1 MTAETAARPLYETV
15 KRFVTEAISSGVYA
29 PGAKLPSES
38 DLVAQ
43 LSVSRMTVNRALR
56 ELSRDGV
63 ITRVQGVGS
72 FVARPGAGA
81 SILEIRDIR
90 ETIAQRG
97 GRHSCRTVVAGLA
110 TAEGETAALLEVPE
124 GTGVCHVVLV
134 HAEDGRPLQLERR
147 FVRRDFAPDLPSVDF
162 QTTSVFDYL
171 QAIAPVSEL
180 EHVAEAALPT
190 AEEARCLDLD
200 AGAPVMRLRRRTWVG
215 DRVVTLSWFSHPG
228 ERYRVS
234 VRVRPAD
241 YGRSGGA

>member
-1 MTAETAARPLYETV
+1 MTADSAPVPLYETV
-15 KRFVTEAISSGVYA
+15 KRHITGAISSGVYA
-29 PGAKLPSES
+29 PGARLPSES
-38 DLVAQ
+38 ELVAL

-63 ITRVQGVGS
+63 VTRVQGVGS
-72 FVARPGAGA
+72 FVAQPGAGA

-90 ETIAQRG
+90 ETIAARG
-97 GRHSCRTVVAGLA
+97 GRHSCRTIEAGMA
-110 TAEGETAALLEVPE
+110 TAEGETAALLEVTPGSE
-124 GTGVCHVVLV
+124 VCHVVLV

-147 FVRRDFAPDLPSVDF
+147 FVRRDFAPDLASVDF
-162 QTTSVFDYL
+162 ETTSVFDYL

-190 AEEARCLDLD
+190 AEEAGWLELD

-228 ERYRVS
+228 DRFRVS

-241 YGRSGGA
+241 FGRDGA